1 MSRARRGQ
9 ARSGVCRVCPPPVRT
24 PRPRRRGA
32 PPQARGKKPR
42 QRPHTP
48 HTRTRG
54 TRAGAPVS
62 REGTLTLPVTAH
74 TTPSSPVLVASRQS
88 RSRAYSE
95 SLLMNWVVLRHSM
108 TPTCCHRPP
117 LVEAGRR
124 DPSTPPRCI
133 PAPPA
138 TRSVQSLT
146 ADSEAGVGQSR
157 QRRQSAGC
165 SAKLFAWA
173 FSRRVCQNSRQS
185 RRLWRVADCPAPH
198 GLASL
203 SRTCLFPF
211 SPCCGT

>member
-1 MSRARRGQ
+1 VREGAERRVRRKRSKSGPFRHSASGRMRMSRARRGQ

-108 TPTCCHRPP
+108 TPMCGPLPLWSRLDAETPAHRHGAYPRP
-117 LVEAGRR
+117 L
-124 DPSTPPRCI
+124 
-133 PAPPA
+133 PPA
-138 TRSVQSLT
+138 
-146 ADSEAGVGQSR
+146 ASR
-157 QRRQSAGC
+157 
-165 SAKLFAWA
+165 
-173 FSRRVCQNSRQS
+173 V
-185 RRLWRVADCPAPH
+185 
-198 GLASL
+198 
-203 SRTCLFPF
+203 
-211 SPCCGT
+211 